1 MGYNYFL
8 NDNTLMMKHS
18 AINDMLHQFNI
29 KNVYDAYSIR
39 KALFNAHPEF
49 EFDIEIGNNG
59 VENVRATSF
68 NQNTIKNYFKETSA
82 GSETA
87 KWKVL

>member
-39 KALFNAHPEF
+39 KSLFNAHPEF

-59 VENVRATSF
+59 VENV
-68 NQNTIKNYFKETSA
+68 
-82 GSETA
+82 
-87 KWKVL
+87 